1 MGCCVRTV
9 GQRQRHLVVR
19 RPAPQLIAVLGI
31 LGVAADATGQ
41 DPAGALEMGQIN
53 GQAQRRLARAL
64 WETLNRRIQPTADS
78 TTNANATPTVRAKTV
93 DWSDGML
100 SPPIAS
106 PPFCLTPPC
115 VTPPCVTPP
124 CVTPPCVTFYQAPQY
139 ALMSDCGGY
148 ERLSKWQGE
157 RDSGLLTLH
166 RG

>member
-1 MGCCVRTV
+1 VHPLHRLRRRERQRMGCCVRTV

-106 PPFCLTPPC
+106 PPFCST
-115 VTPPCVTPP
+115 
-124 CVTPPCVTFYQAPQY
+124 
-139 ALMSDCGGY
+139 
-148 ERLSKWQGE
+148 
-157 RDSGLLTLH
+157 LLHSTLLH
-166 RG
+166 STLRHILPGSAIRPDE

>member
-64 WETLNRRIQPTADS
+64 WETLNRGIQPTADS

-106 PPFCLTPPC
+106 PPFCST
-115 VTPPCVTPP
+115 
-124 CVTPPCVTFYQAPQY
+124 
-139 ALMSDCGGY
+139 
-148 ERLSKWQGE
+148 
-157 RDSGLLTLH
+157 LLHSTLLNSTLRH
-166 RG
+166 ILPGSAIRPDE